1 MIIINFIGYALA
13 IMFFAIVVYGA
24 FRLMMRGLKDVHK
37 YEQEL
42 KHEKELEN
50 EKREKEGKENE

>member
-1 MIIINFIGYALA
+1 MIVTNFLVYALA

-50 EKREKEGKENE
+50 EKREKEGKEK